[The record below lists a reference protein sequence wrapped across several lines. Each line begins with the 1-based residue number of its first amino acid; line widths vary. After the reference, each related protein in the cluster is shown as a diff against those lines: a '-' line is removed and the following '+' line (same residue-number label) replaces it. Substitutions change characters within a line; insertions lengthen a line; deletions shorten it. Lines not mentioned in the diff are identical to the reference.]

1 MTKPMMVFLAF
12 LLYVFVYSGFIEPN
26 TLEVVRYKIAD
37 EKMRGIRIAFLT
49 DFHLKRHDYKRLDK
63 IVKTTIKEKPDVVIL
78 GGDYVTRS
86 ENNSIKM
93 NIFAQKMQLIDA
105 KKYAVLGEYDWYHD
119 AEKTKEILEANNIR
133 VLDDTSSR
141 VVIKRRYFDIIGLSD
156 YQTKN
161 SNLTRAFHGTI
172 LPRIVVTHNPDIY
185 YNIMD
190 NANLI
195 LAGHTHGGQFVIPL
209 TPPLF
214 VPSKYGSKFAYGE
227 IKETK
232 NRMIISKGLG
242 IARFPLRLKCKP
254 EIVIIDFN

>member
-1 MTKPMMVFLAF
+1 MMVFLAF
-12 LLYVFVYSGFIEPN
+12 LLYVFVYSAFIEPN
-26 TLEVVRYKIAD
+26 TLEVTRYKIAD
-37 EKMRGIRIAFLT
+37 EKLRGIRIAFLT

-63 IVKTTIKEKPDVVIL
+63 IIKTTNSERPDIVIL
-78 GGDYVTRS
+78 GGDYGNRN

-105 KKYAVLGEYDWYHD
+105 KKYAVLGEYDWYND
-119 AEKTKEILEANNIR
+119 AQNIKKIFQANNIK
-133 VLDDTSSR
+133 VLDDTSTR
-141 VVIKRRYFDIIGLSD
+141 VVTKRRYFDIIGLAD
-156 YQTKN
+156 FQTKN
-161 SNLTRAFHGTI
+161 PNLTKAFNGTI
-172 LPRIVVTHNPDIY
+172 TPRIVVTHNPDVY

-190 NANLI
+190 SANLI
-195 LAGHTHGGQFVIPL
+195 LAGHTHGGQFVIPY

-214 VPSKYGSKFAYGE
+214 VPSKYGSKFANGE
-227 IKETK
+227 IKETR

>member
-12 LLYVFVYSGFIEPN
+12 LLYVFVYSAFVEPN
-26 TLEVVRYKIAD
+26 TLEVTRYKIAD
-37 EKMRGIRIAFLT
+37 EKLRGLRIAFLS

-63 IVKTTIKEKPDVVIL
+63 IIKTTNKEKPDVVIL
-78 GGDYVTRS
+78 GGDSGNRS

-93 NIFAQKMQLIDA
+93 NIFAQKMQLISA

-119 AEKTKEILEANNIR
+119 ANKIKEIFEAINIR

-141 VVIKRRYFDIIGLSD
+141 VVTKRRYFDIIGLSD

-161 SNLTRAFHGTI
+161 SNLTKAFYGTI
-172 LPRIVVTHNPDIY
+172 IPRIVVTHNPDIY

-190 NANLI
+190 GANLI
-195 LAGHTHGGQFVIPL
+195 LAGHTHGGQFVIPF
-209 TPPLF
+209 TPALF
-214 VPSKYGSKFAYGE
+214 VPSKYGSKFASGE
-227 IKETK
+227 IKETR
-232 NRMIISKGLG
+232 NRMIITRGLG
-242 IARFPLRLKCKP
+242 VARFPLRLKCKP